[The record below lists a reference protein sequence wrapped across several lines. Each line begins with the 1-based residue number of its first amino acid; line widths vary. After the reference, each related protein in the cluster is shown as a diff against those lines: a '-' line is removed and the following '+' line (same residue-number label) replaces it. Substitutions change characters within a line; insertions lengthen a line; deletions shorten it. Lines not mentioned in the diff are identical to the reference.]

1 MNNLPWGAENDTSA
15 PYNEETKNYNIEV
28 EIVATVCVDLPKDAD
43 DDLFTSNLS
52 EIIESHLINALKEFD
67 IEHIQI
73 RVY

>member
-1 MNNLPWGAENDTSA
+1 MNNLPWGAENDPNA
-15 PYNEETKNYNIEV
+15 PYNEETKNYNIEID
-28 EIVATVCVDLPKDAD
+28 IVATVCVDLPKDTD

-67 IEHIQI
+67 VEHIQI